1 MTASIKFFKGVMKM
15 PVHWRLWVMLL
26 VLANFVAPLFYIG
39 RLEAQVVFV
48 VFLPTAILMTALTA
62 YAGFTRLL
70 GLGHI
75 L

>member
-1 MTASIKFFKGVMKM
+1 MKM